1 MRIRAGIVLAAVVAS
16 ASSVSVGAQEAG
28 QVVDAVLGAYGGV
41 QRLRAIA
48 GYRYDATMRTSRG
61 EDATVVRVSSGADT
75 LEVRISYP
83 DRAEIRRLVA
93 GEGWRGSSEEDLR
106 AAEGPMLTSMIGQ
119 AMRANLPWLLAGA
132 RDSVEVLSR
141 EPERIVVGLVSP
153 AGVSLRIS
161 IEPETHRIVRTESLV
176 SAGEMQ
182 LQFATDYSDFRDVSG
197 VLFPFHEESWA
208 QGTHTASLD
217 VQSIELESS
226 SER

>member
-16 ASSVSVGAQEAG
+16 ASSVSVGAQEAS

-41 QRLRAIA
+41 ERLRAIA

-75 LEVRISYP
+75 LEVRISYA

-132 RDSVEVLSR
+132 RESVEVLSR
-141 EPERIVVGLVSP
+141 
-153 AGVSLRIS
+153 
-161 IEPETHRIVRTESLV
+161 EPETHRIVRTESLV